1 MGKLFVDF
9 IKVIFKIILTLL
21 WGATQ
26 LVELILKH
34 LNELFKSIITKH

>member
-9 IKVIFKIILTLL
+9 IKVIFKIFLTLV

>member
-1 MGKLFVDF
+1 MGKFF
-9 IKVIFKIILTLL
+9 IEFLKVIFKICLTLV